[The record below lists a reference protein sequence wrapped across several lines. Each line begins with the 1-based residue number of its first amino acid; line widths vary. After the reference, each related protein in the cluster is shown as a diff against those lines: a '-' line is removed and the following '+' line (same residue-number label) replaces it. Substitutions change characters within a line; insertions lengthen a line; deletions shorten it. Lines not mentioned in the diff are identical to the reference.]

1 MADLTG
7 YAGIFS
13 GDTSVVDTVKKH
25 ALGTRAQDVD
35 GNEYIYLQ
43 GVTSG
48 EAGAWVSFDEAHVT
62 TLLVADA
69 VGRVAVMMATLDA
82 TTDFGWCQI
91 YGYCVKAFAINDGS
105 CAADV
110 AVYATSTA
118 GKVDDPA
125 VIGDLVKGAISRV
138 GEDTTEDQISV
149 ELNYPYVDDETP
161 MDITQD

>member
-105 CAADV
+105 CVADV
-110 AVYATSTA
+110 PIYSTSTA
-118 GKVDDPA
+118 GKVDDA
-125 VIGDLVKGAISRV
+125 KVAGDIILGAISRV
-138 GEDTTEDQISV
+138 GEDTTANQISV
-149 ELNYPYVDDETP
+149 ELNYPHVTNYVP
-161 MDITQD
+161 VS